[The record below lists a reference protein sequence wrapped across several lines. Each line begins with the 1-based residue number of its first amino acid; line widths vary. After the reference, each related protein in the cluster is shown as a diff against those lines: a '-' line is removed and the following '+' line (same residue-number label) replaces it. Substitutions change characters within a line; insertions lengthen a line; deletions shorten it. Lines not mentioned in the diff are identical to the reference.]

1 MDETYGDFTPGTV
14 VSLNSE
20 GKLIK
25 QSGTTV
31 YKNQYVFET
40 TMLNAQAI
48 SLADDILVIVYH
60 GKLTAMKLGDKDQ
73 VMIEKEV
80 ELPRGQ
86 IWKQR
91 QIDCAVRVP
100 NTNQILIVGSSEV
113 VPAIITYGNYEFQIT
128 FGMPQEYYFSPLDL
142 HPEVSVSGD
151 RLAILFT
158 DNDYN
163 IRLITATA
171 NLTTNSVTIT
181 SSDVIAESASVY
193 AVSYVRPS
201 VIVIGY
207 SNSSF
212 IQTVVGIEERTT
224 SGSYFLSFEE
234 SISIDCA
241 HIVSFLEI
249 DSWNHFVENNHNIVV
264 AYITDDEGDG
274 LIIRHLRVDNDS
286 VLRLGPRMNNKNSGV
301 SDIDTHGIHHLAIL
315 MLQNSK
321 FLVDV
326 IVDCEL

>member
-1 MDETYGDFTPGTV
+1 M
-14 VSLNSE
+14 SMSSE

-31 YKNQYVFET
+31 YKNQHVFKS

-48 SLADDILVIVYH
+48 SLSDDILVIVYH
-60 GKLTAMKLGDKDQ
+60 GKLTAIKLGDKDH

-86 IWKQR
+86 IGKQR

-100 NTNQILIVGSSEV
+100 NTNQILIVGASEV
-113 VPAIITYGNYEFQIT
+113 VPAIITYGNYEFQIS
-128 FGMPQEYYFSPLDL
+128 FGEAQEYYFSPLDL

-158 DNDYN
+158 DNDYK

-171 NLTTNSVTIT
+171 NYDSNSVTIT
-181 SSDVIAESASVY
+181 SSDVVTDSASVY
-193 AVSYVRPS
+193 TITYIRPS
-201 VIVIGY
+201 VLAMGY
-207 SNSSF
+207 SNSSL
-212 IQTVVGIEERTT
+212 IQTVIGIEERME
-224 SGSYFLSFEE
+224 SGNYTLSFVE
-234 SISIDCA
+234 SKQLDCA
-241 HIVSFLEI
+241 HTVSFL
-249 DSWNHFVENNHNIVV
+249 DMGSWNHFVEDNRNLII

-274 LIIRHLRVDNDS
+274 LIIRHLELAVNQTA
-286 VLRLGPRMNNKNSGV
+286 LYLGPRMNNKNSGV
-301 SDIDTHGIHHLAIL
+301 SDVDTHGVHHLSIL

-326 IVDCEL
+326 HGSYEP

>member
-1 MDETYGDFTPGTV
+1 
-14 VSLNSE
+14 
-20 GKLIK
+20 
-25 QSGTTV
+25 
-31 YKNQYVFET
+31 
-40 TMLNAQAI
+40 
-48 SLADDILVIVYH
+48 
-60 GKLTAMKLGDKDQ
+60 
-73 VMIEKEV
+73 MIEKEV

-86 IWKQR
+86 IGKQR

-193 AVSYVRPS
+193 
-201 VIVIGY
+201 VIGY

>member
-14 VSLNSE
+14 VSLSSE

-31 YKNQYVFET
+31 YKNQHVFKT

-60 GKLTAMKLGDKDQ
+60 GKLTAMKLGNMDQ

-86 IWKQR
+86 IGKQR

-100 NTNQILIVGSSEV
+100 NTNQILIIGSSEV
-113 VPAIITYGNYEFQIT
+113 VPAIITYENYEFQIN
-128 FGMPQEYYFSPLDL
+128 FGGTQEYYFSPLDL
-142 HPEVSVSGD
+142 HPEVSVSGN

-158 DNDYN
+158 DNDYS
-163 IRLITATA
+163 IRLVTATA
-171 NLTTNSVTIT
+171 DLNTNSVTIT
-181 SSDVIAESASVY
+181 SSDVITESASVY
-193 AVSYVRPS
+193 AIAYVRPS
-201 VIVIGY
+201 VIAIGY

-212 IQTVVGIEERTT
+212 IQTVVGTEERTT
-224 SGSYFLSFEE
+224 SGSYVLSFEE
-234 SISIDCA
+234 SIPIDCA

-249 DSWNHFVENNHNIVV
+249 GSWDHFVEDNHNIVI

-274 LIIRHLRVDNDS
+274 LIIRHLQVAKDNT
-286 VLRLGPRMNNKNSGV
+286 LHLGPRMNNKNSGV
-301 SDIDTHGIHHLAIL
+301 SDVDTHGVHHLSIL